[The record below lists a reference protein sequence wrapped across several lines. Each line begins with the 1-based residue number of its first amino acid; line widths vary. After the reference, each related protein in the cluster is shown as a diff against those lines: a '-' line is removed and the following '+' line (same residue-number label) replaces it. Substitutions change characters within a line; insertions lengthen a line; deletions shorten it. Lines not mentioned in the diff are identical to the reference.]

1 MLKENV
7 GTIDRVVRVIAGGLL
22 LVAFYYNHAS
32 PWTWLYV
39 AAGAILLVT
48 GLAKTCPI
56 YSVLG
61 ISTCPTK
68 N

>member
-7 GTIDRVVRVIAGGLL
+7 GTIDRVVRIAAGALL
-22 LVAFYYNHAS
+22 LVAFYLNHDS

-39 AAGAILLVT
+39 AGAAVLVLT
-48 GLAKTCPI
+48 GLVKTCPI

-61 ISTCPTK
+61 LSTCPLK
-68 N
+68 K